1 MNQVQEVFGN
11 LCNMKKIEYIKKLEE
26 GGETYSVI
34 NILSVPKEF
43 EKSIDGLKT
52 TLVYS
57 ESNADYKDGK
67 IKYSEKIYKTAQGFY
82 IYLSLGEG
90 AHVGL
95 SIYYKQEKLN
105 EVTLFVGGLLKQ
117 FKNATI
123 NI

>member
-67 IKYSEKIYKTAQGFY
+67 IKYNEKIYKTAQGFY

-90 AHVGL
+90 AHLGL
-95 SIYYKQEKLN
+95 AIYYKQEKLN

-117 FKNATI
+117 FKNATV
-123 NI
+123 NV

>member
-1 MNQVQEVFGN
+1 MTQAQEVYGTFYKMN
-11 LCNMKKIEYIKKLEE
+11 TPKYIKKLEE
-26 GGETYSVI
+26 GEETYSII

-82 IYLSLGEG
+82 IYLSLGDD

-95 SIYYKQEKLN
+95 TIYYKQEKLN